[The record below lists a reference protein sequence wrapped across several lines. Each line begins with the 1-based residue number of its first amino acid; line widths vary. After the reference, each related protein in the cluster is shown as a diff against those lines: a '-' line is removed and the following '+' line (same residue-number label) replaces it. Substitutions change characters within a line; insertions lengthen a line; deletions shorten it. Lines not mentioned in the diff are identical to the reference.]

1 MAVRQKDHCHL
12 TKSDYEIS
20 EVDKTYKHY
29 YSPTLK
35 PYKIFLLI
43 LLKEEG
49 VTPR

>member
-1 MAVRQKDHCHL
+1 MKYQKLVKL
-12 TKSDYEIS
+12 TNSI
-20 EVDKTYKHY
+20 
-29 YSPTLK
+29 TLK